1 MSNLV
6 ESIPC
11 EDCVD
16 SNKCLTQCVIKNK
29 IIQSDSSLEEYQK
42 LAMSLWF
49 EDGSCTGGKP
59 E

>member
-1 MSNLV
+1 MSSLV
-6 ESIPC
+6 ESPPC
-11 EDCVD
+11 DDCVNPD
-16 SNKCLTQCVIKNK
+16 ACLTQCIIKNK
-29 IIQSDSSLEEYQK
+29 INQPDSSLEEYQK